1 MPPNEKTIIYGR
13 GGGHVVSKLVFYSD
27 YPSSNTAGLYF
38 FLYNFCLTSE
48 ERQKEAGVVTTII
61 N

>member
-1 MPPNEKTIIYGR
+1 MKKTIIYGR
-13 GGGHVVSKLVFYSD
+13 GGGQVVSKLVFYSD
-27 YPSSNTAGLYF
+27 YPSSNTAGLYIF
-38 FLYNFCLTSE
+38 FIIFAKTSE